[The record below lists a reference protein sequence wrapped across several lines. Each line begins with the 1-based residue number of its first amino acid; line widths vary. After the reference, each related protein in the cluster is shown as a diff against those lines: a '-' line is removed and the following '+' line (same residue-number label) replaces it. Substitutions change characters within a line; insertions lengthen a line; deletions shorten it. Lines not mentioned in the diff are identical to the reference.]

1 MTIRKTTNDKQTGRR
16 GKPADLLRQNFG
28 KRCNATVRLY
38 LDAALSDNTHR
49 SYNSDLKQFAAWG
62 GVIPASAES
71 VAAYI
76 AHHALTLSCATLS
89 RRVVAIG
96 RAHTA
101 QGIPSPTHSLL
112 VKATLQGVR
121 RKRGCTP
128 RQVTALQK
136 NDVVRL
142 VNGLQGIR
150 GLRDK
155 ALLLIGFAAAFRR
168 SELVSLDVEDIEFAD
183 EGVVIQ
189 LRRSKTDQ
197 NGRGRVIAI
206 PYVRG
211 RHCPCRAL
219 KTWLDAACIETGALF
234 RRINRYDQL
243 LPDRLT
249 AQAVALIIK
258 SRVAAVGLNP
268 DLYSGHSLRAGFA
281 IFAHNHPSGVSEP
294 SRADELL
301 TLNLKTALALVDVK
315 VLDHFVVAGAGWV
328 SFAERGLL

>member
-1 MTIRKTTNDKQTGRR
+1 MTTRKTTSGKHTGRL
-16 GKPADLLRQNFG
+16 GKPADLLSYKFG
-28 KRCNATVRLY
+28 KRCNAAVRLY
-38 LDAALSDNTHR
+38 LDAALSDNTRR

-62 GVIPASAES
+62 GVIPASPAS
-71 VAAYI
+71 VATYV

-101 QGIPSPTHSLL
+101 QGLPSPTHSPL

-121 RKRGCTP
+121 RKRGRTP

-142 VNGLQGIR
+142 VTGLQGIR

-168 SELVSLDVEDIEFAD
+168 SELVSLNAEDVEFAD
-183 EGVVIQ
+183 EGALIRLQ
-189 LRRSKTDQ
+189 RSKTDQ

-219 KTWLDAACIETGALF
+219 KAWLDAASIEAGALF

-243 LPDRLT
+243 LPGRLT
-249 AQAVALIIK
+249 AQSVALIIK
-258 SRVAAVGLNP
+258 ARVKAVGLNP

-281 IFAHNHPSGVSEP
+281 TNAARSGAS
-294 SRADELL
+294 SSSIRAQTGHTSDAMLHRYIRTSQL
-301 TLNLKTALALVDVK
+301 FSDNPNLRV
-315 VLDHFVVAGAGWV
+315 W
-328 SFAERGLL
+328 